1 MNHCPIL
8 TNLRS
13 KVLLFAS
20 NRLHL
25 CIRKVRVRT
34 RARTAGTIGTGD
46 SGKPLGIVLVTLKNP
61 VEGHEFEVVLVR
73 PDPEVSDARESARL
87 GETIWNEEFSGGIVE
102 THFNYGLKF
111 RRTGCLETAWAV

>member
-1 MNHCPIL
+1 MNHGPIL
-8 TNLRS
+8 TDLRS

-34 RARTAGTIGTGD
+34 RARTAGTIGTGH

-61 VEGHEFEVVLVR
+61 VEGHEFEIVLVR
-73 PDPEVSDARESARL
+73 PDPEVGDTGESPRL

-102 THFNYGLKF
+102 THFNHGLKF
-111 RRTGCLETAWAV
+111 RKTGCLETAWAV